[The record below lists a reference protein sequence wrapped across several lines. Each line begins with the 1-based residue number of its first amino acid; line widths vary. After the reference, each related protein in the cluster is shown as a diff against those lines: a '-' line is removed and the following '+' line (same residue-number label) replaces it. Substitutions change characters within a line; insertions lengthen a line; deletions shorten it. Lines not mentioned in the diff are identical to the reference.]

1 MNIFIDILFTIA
13 TLGFILSDIRQL
25 TKLRK
30 TQHVTNA
37 ISRSHLKLKVFSL
50 ICVIVAYQLSGL
62 HISLCVSS
70 IQLIL
75 NIGIIAYVY
84 KGRENHA

>member
-1 MNIFIDILFTIA
+1 MIIDLLFSIA
-13 TLGFILSDIRQL
+13 TVGFVLSDVRQF